1 MSRQLGLPIT
11 YLVAD
16 ARRLPFRDDCVDTVF
31 SYSVFQHFKKPD
43 VCASLAEIG
52 RVLKPGR
59 TSLVQ
64 MASAWGVRNL
74 HSRLMRLI
82 ENIASDLA
90 RRPRSPDRFDVR
102 YWRPRELKD
111 TFARCIGPSILIVD
125 GFFGLNVQESD
136 TDLLPRAY
144 RAVVRT
150 SGLLRRLSEWVPA
163 MKYGADSLYIE
174 SFRKLDV
181 TPVDLDE

>member
-1 MSRQLGLPIT
+1 VLLDVGCGWGRWCISAARKGYTAIGIDPGLDSILAARRVSRQLGLPIT

-125 GFFGLNVQESD
+125 GFFGLNVQ
-136 TDLLPRAY
+136 
-144 RAVVRT
+144 
-150 SGLLRRLSEWVPA
+150 
-163 MKYGADSLYIE
+163 
-174 SFRKLDV
+174 
-181 TPVDLDE
+181 